1 MKLRAMYWSLILLVL
16 AACSALPPA
25 ATPTAVSTPAP
36 DGISGFEPPK
46 PVRDFTLTDQGNA
59 PFALSS
65 LRGKWVLIFFGFT
78 NCPDIC
84 PATLARF
91 KQIKGALGAAAEKV
105 AFVFISV
112 DGSRD
117 TVERVGAYVSAF
129 DPSFIGLTGEETLL
143 REIVPDFGVGFRRR
157 ETGTGSMDYVIDHT
171 AAAFLLD
178 REGAISRVY
187 AFRTEFEPMLADVRA
202 QLAK

>member
-1 MKLRAMYWSLILLVL
+1 MKFRVMHYLLILFALS
-16 AACSALPPA
+16 ACGLLSPA
-25 ATPTAVSTPAP
+25 ATSTPSPVPLP
-36 DGISGFEPPK
+36 DGISSFDPPK
-46 PVRDFTLTDQGNA
+46 SVRDFTLTDQRNQ

-91 KQIKGALGAAAEKV
+91 KQIKQALGAEAETA
-105 AFVFISV
+105 AFVFVSV

-117 TVERVGAYVSAF
+117 TVERVGAYVGAF
-129 DPSFIGLTGEETLL
+129 DPTFIGLTGEETRL